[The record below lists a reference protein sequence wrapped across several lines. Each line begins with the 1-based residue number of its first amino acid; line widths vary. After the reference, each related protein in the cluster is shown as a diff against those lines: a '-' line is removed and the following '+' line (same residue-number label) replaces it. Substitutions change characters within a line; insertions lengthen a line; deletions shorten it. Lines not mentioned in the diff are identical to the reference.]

1 MMICYNSD
9 EQVGNVIHAAAAAGI
24 LPPNFNILGGNIG
37 GCMSMYVR
45 IAFFYLLVTH
55 SVRACALNLRLLN
68 FMEQLV
74 SNLQPPYNPPF
85 AVRCPASPNP
95 PVPLAGLGLCRFTN
109 PLLLVV
115 LVVLYFNFQCQ
126 HHKGI
131 WADA

>member
-1 MMICYNSD
+1 
-9 EQVGNVIHAAAAAGI
+9 
-24 LPPNFNILGGNIG
+24 
-37 GCMSMYVR
+37 MSMYVR

-95 PVPLAGLGLCRFTN
+95 PVPLAGLGTM
-109 PLLLVV
+109 PIYKPPPAGGAPGAV
-115 LVVLYFNFQCQ
+115 LQFPMPAPQGNMGRCLNVFQFQWDQTFMRQSIKSTKHFKICIQ
-126 HHKGI
+126 LHLRQM
-131 WADA
+131 